1 MTAFALLT
9 VLGVVA
15 VTARASGRVAG
26 LPKAWWALLS
36 PERRGEDEAPPPSFC
51 STKLLESHHAGFRI
65 AIRRADRHD
74 RRHTSRVEAAERQ
87 IRTVARTAQST
98 VETRDGVSPNGALHR
113 SAAAVV
119 H

>member
-36 PERRGEDEAPPPSFC
+36 PERKGEDEAPPPLSVQRNYWRVITPV
-51 STKLLESHHAGFRI
+51 SGLLSAVRI
-65 AIRRADRHD
+65 V
-74 RRHTSRVEAAERQ
+74 T
-87 IRTVARTAQST
+87 TVATPAELKLPSVRYAPLLALPKAPLKP
-98 VETRDGVSPNGALHR
+98 ETE
-113 SAAAVV
+113 
-119 H
+119 